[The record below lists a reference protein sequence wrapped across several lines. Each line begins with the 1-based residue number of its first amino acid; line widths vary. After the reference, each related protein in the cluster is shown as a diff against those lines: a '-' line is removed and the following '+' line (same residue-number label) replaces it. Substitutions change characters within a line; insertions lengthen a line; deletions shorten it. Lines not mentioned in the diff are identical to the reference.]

1 MVLYAFRCVEGCGD
15 IQQDHAMDQRPD
27 AVPCPR
33 CDAQARRTIGSPS
46 LGRADAAAMAL
57 HDATRATADRP
68 QVVSQLPASPAAR
81 PVTRNPAHQKLPR
94 P

>member
-1 MVLYAFRCVEGCGD
+1 
-15 IQQDHAMDQRPD
+15 MDQRPD
-27 AVPCPR
+27 TVQCPR

-46 LGRADAAAMAL
+46 LGRANSTAMAL

-68 QVVSQLPASPAAR
+68 QVVSQVPSAPSAR
-81 PVTRNPAHQKLPR
+81 PISRNPAHRKLPR